1 MKSVKRTAAKAL
13 LVLCACALIIFLLLP
28 FLETAAPADAK
39 NGKKATPQIFT
50 SNPLTTL
57 VNRIAA
63 LFGNQRA
70 KERLAYAKT
79 LTDQQA
85 NEQFG
90 TVQDEVAYS
99 AKNAGPDNYLG
110 TEAAGQRYNYGEAA
124 MQNEEGDW
132 VLVRQTLPSGASK
145 GMHEVNA
152 TDDAYDR
159 YVRQERTA
167 KFTPTR
173 ARYKREV
180 PDSKLAK
187 FFRPIKEFFGF
198 SDEAAKPVSG
208 GLNVI
213 DGEGTVIASSSG
225 LGGGS
230 RSGGSNFAGGM
241 ALDAGSA
248 SGASTDFSGSNS
260 DTPTLADL
268 IDPQSSA
275 EAALEALERDAKGEL
290 SREEL
295 SKLRRQGREIIRE
308 NFNQARE
315 KLIGQLAQDA
325 EGQEP
330 ENLFPRTITCSGKSL
345 SSLYSRSDICSI
357 PQTPQAVEQQQ
368 KRVEEQNKK
377 ALEQLAQTAG
387 KSVQEMP
394 KIRMLVILGKT
405 KDLLPPATDKTELS
419 PLVQEFYD
427 FMLEQKGCKKGDCY
441 WVANEIQS
449 SDKDLRHS
457 VIASGANFLGDPL
470 KEYPAMFKKFSDK
483 KYDDLQNDNS
493 EEASEFLTSLPRV
506 LSENAPQYIPYTKDE
521 LDQLNERNSREGLKK
536 RPQDS
541 FLTYIPTAA
550 NTEEII
556 AAFPHPG
563 FVLYDKEGNTLDK
576 ANNIDVA
583 QRGDL
588 IRESIADRI
597 KVAKQM
603 GNNIREELSRM
614 GLESVMQKRSANIQ
628 QETQKL
634 KEDFS
639 KSNQLGNA
647 RRGQ

>member
-1 MKSVKRTAAKAL
+1 MKSIKRTAAKAF

-28 FLETAAPADAK
+28 FLETTAPADAK

-63 LFGNQRA
+63 LFGSERA
-70 KERLAYAKT
+70 KERLAYAKR
-79 LTDQQA
+79 LTDGQA
-85 NEQFG
+85 AAQFG
-90 TVQDEVAYS
+90 AVQDEAAYS

-110 TEAAGQRYNYGEAA
+110 TDAAGQRYNYGDAA
-124 MQNEEGDW
+124 MQNEDGDW

-159 YVRQERTA
+159 YIRQERTA
-167 KFTPTR
+167 KFTPSR

-198 SDEAAKPVSG
+198 SDETAKPVSG

-213 DGEGTVIASSSG
+213 EGEGTVIASSSG

-230 RSGGSNFAGGM
+230 RRGGSNFAGGM

-248 SGASTDFSGSNS
+248 SGASTDLSGSNS
-260 DTPTLADL
+260 DTPSLADL
-268 IDPQSSA
+268 IDPESSA

-308 NFNQARE
+308 NINQARE

-330 ENLFPRTITCSGKSL
+330 ENLLPYTLTCEKA
-345 SSLYSRSDICSI
+345 SSLYSRSGEVCS
-357 PQTPQAVEQQQ
+357 PTKTPPAKKQEEKITAEQHQ
-368 KRVEEQNKK
+368 KSI
-377 ALEQLAQTAG
+377 EQLAQIAG
-387 KSVQEMP
+387 RSVSDMP
-394 KIRMLVILGKT
+394 EIRMLVVLGKT
-405 KDLLPPATDKTELS
+405 KDVLPPDPDEQQRVS
-419 PLVQEFYD
+419 PIIQEFYD
-427 FMLEQKGCKKGDCY
+427 FMLEQKGCKNNTCY
-441 WVANEIQS
+441 WIANEVQA
-449 SDKDLRHS
+449 DTDLRNS
-457 VIASGANFLGDPL
+457 VIASG
-470 KEYPAMFKKFSDK
+470 
-483 KYDDLQNDNS
+483 
-493 EEASEFLTSLPRV
+493 SEFLADPLNV
-506 LSENAPQYIPYTKDE
+506 YQDLSAKFKKKKSDELKHDLSDEATKLDMALSKKMSDIAPLYIPYTKEE
-521 LDQLNERNSREGLKK
+521 LDQLNQRNSREGFKK
-536 RPQDS
+536 RPKDT

-550 NTEEII
+550 NTEEVISD
-556 AAFPHPG
+556 FPHPG
-563 FVLYDKEGNTLDK
+563 FVLYDKDGGILDRD
-576 ANNIDVA
+576 NPIDIA
-583 QRGDL
+583 QRGEA
-588 IRESIADRI
+588 IRQTIEDRI

-603 GNNIREELSRM
+603 GNNIKEELSRM
-614 GLESVMQKRSANIQ
+614 GLESVMQKRSDNIQ

-634 KEDFS
+634 KDEFS